1 MVLTTLESLQIREL
15 QSLTQDLESSNK
27 SLRVD
32 LAATKEYLQKAKDS
46 NADLRRTIDKLSR
59 IRHIV
64 KLPITRSQFG

>member
-1 MVLTTLESLQIREL
+1 MLTTLESLQIREL